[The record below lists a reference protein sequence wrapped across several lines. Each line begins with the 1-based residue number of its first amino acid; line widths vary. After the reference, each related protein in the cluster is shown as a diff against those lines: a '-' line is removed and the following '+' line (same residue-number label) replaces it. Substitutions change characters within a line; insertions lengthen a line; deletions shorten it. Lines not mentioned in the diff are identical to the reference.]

1 MPPPPPPPPPPHT
14 HTHLPPPPPA
24 RYPLKL
30 NQQGP
35 VKVTNSWR
43 LYLFNCRVFLSN
55 FPHANFTNA
64 ANLDIIVF
72 EKTEMLSPMLPWTG
86 KLITSRKETMIKW
99 GFFHHIWLFDAI
111 KAQVSRKSKLNLW
124 LYSINPSR
132 RSYIYASKLACHSL
146 DSVWSPVR
154 HPRVTGINAIWT
166 LGSKF
171 QRWL

>member
-1 MPPPPPPPPPPHT
+1 MKITSGSVCNHQRHWLALHQDKIKYALQMNSLVGCLSHTIANIYAPPPHPLT

-24 RYPLKL
+24 RYPFKL

-43 LYLFNCRVFLSN
+43 LYLFKCRVFLSN

-86 KLITSRKETMIKW
+86 KLITPRKEAMIKW
-99 GFFHHIWLFDAI
+99 VFFSSYLTIWCN
-111 KAQVSRKSKLNLW
+111 KG
-124 LYSINPSR
+124 
-132 RSYIYASKLACHSL
+132 
-146 DSVWSPVR
+146 
-154 HPRVTGINAIWT
+154 TG
-166 LGSKF
+166 
-171 QRWL
+171 